1 MAQMRESNK
10 LGGLKVKVDVDVSD
24 GLKGLKA
31 LRREANKAL
40 QILEKIGQKHR
51 EFFGDKKITMIRILG
66 YVKLK
71 DMLGHKDENYY
82 PVVDYNKDKVWIINP
97 AGLVRSISREF
108 IEDFEKKDEYINMA
122 LADKTSESE

>member
-1 MAQMRESNK
+1 MAEMREPNK

-40 QILEKIGQKHR
+40 QILEKIEQKHR
-51 EFFGDKKITMIRILG
+51 ELFGDKKITTIRILG

-82 PVVDYNKDKVWIINP
+82 PVVDYNKDNVWIINP
-97 AGLVRSISREF
+97 AGLMRSISREC
-108 IEDFEKKDEYINMA
+108 IEEFEQKDEYINVA
-122 LADKTSESE
+122 LVDKTGGSE

>member
-1 MAQMRESNK
+1 MAEMRESNK

-40 QILEKIGQKHR
+40 QILEKIEQKHR
-51 EFFGDKKITMIRILG
+51 EFFGDKKITTIRILG

-71 DMLGHKDENYY
+71 GK
-82 PVVDYNKDKVWIINP
+82 
-97 AGLVRSISREF
+97 ISTKL
-108 IEDFEKKDEYINMA
+108 KKDVRDFVEKYF
-122 LADKTSESE
+122 LDTPERPKSLDTSTFLEGGENLLIRS